1 MTIKQLLDGVS
12 FEELMPYLVKSEC
25 YGCKLGWY
33 KVHFDMLRMLTPLRH
48 DDKESVCSLGLNE
61 NDGFHYMDFNPT
73 LYDMPR
79 EHVLTMDINKDS
91 DVNLPNAGLAAYFIK
106 QTSHNRFDDLEIDD
120 CISDREIKQII
131 KTIDSYGGYVPS
143 FRHWSPAHRAIIAK
157 QAKKYLVALKRAI
170 HYRCNRSKSKKMFR
184 EATNDIYYQAI
195 WLIGRFII
203 YAYSALEKPTHDMN
217 IKLLCRLFYAERYN
231 TPVYIRSYADE
242 TTTGADYIME
252 LIDKY
257 HILDAGGLDRA
268 NRSVLVFKTGR
279 ADYRLTSSEQKL
291 CSKLTERYKY
301 NDIIYSF
308 DSSLGKQIEIAFINY
323 ESKENLLDNNCIF
336 VEKPLLASTIKEYRA
351 SRIYERY

>member
-1 MTIKQLLDGVS
+1 MTIKQLLDSVTFDEVLPHIINDNG
-12 FEELMPYLVKSEC
+12 YTKN
-25 YGCKLGWY
+25 LGWY
-33 KVHFDMLRMLTPLRH
+33 KIHFDMLRMLTPLRH
-48 DDKESVCSLGLNE
+48 DDKESVCSWGLNE

-73 LYDMPR
+73 LYDMPW
-79 EHVLTMDINKDS
+79 EHVLTMDINMDS
-91 DVNLPNAGLAAYFIK
+91 DVILPNAELAAYFIK

-143 FRHWSPAHRAIIAK
+143 FRHWSPAHRAIIVK

-242 TTTGADYIME
+242 TKSGADYVME

-257 HILDAGGLDRA
+257 HILDLNQPDRA

-291 CSKLTERYKY
+291 CYKITDRFEF
-301 NDIIYSF
+301 NDIIF
-308 DSSLGKQIEIAFINY
+308 AIDPSLGKQIEIAFINY

>member
-12 FEELMPYLVKSEC
+12 FEELVPYLVKSEC
-25 YGCKLGWY
+25 YDCKLGWY

-48 DDKESVCSLGLNE
+48 DDKESVCSLWLNE
-61 NDGFHYMDFNPT
+61 NDGFHYIDFNPN
-73 LYDMPR
+73 LYGMPW

-91 DVNLPNAGLAAYFIK
+91 DVNLPNAELAAYFIK

-120 CISDREIKQII
+120 FITDREIKQII
-131 KTIDSYGGYVPS
+131 KTIDSYGGFVPS
-143 FRHWSPAHRAIIAK
+143 FRHWSPVHRAIIVK

-170 HYRCNRSKSKKMFR
+170 HYRCNRSKSKKKFR
-184 EATNDIYYQAI
+184 EASNHIYYDAI

-203 YAYSALEKPTHDMN
+203 YAYSALESPNHNMN

-279 ADYRLTSSEQKL
+279 ADYSLSSSEQKL

-301 NDIIYSF
+301 NDIIYSI

-336 VEKPLLASTIKEYRA
+336 VEQPLLASSIKKYWA

>member
-1 MTIKQLLDGVS
+1 MTIKQLLDSVTFDEVLPHIINDNG
-12 FEELMPYLVKSEC
+12 YTKN
-25 YGCKLGWY
+25 LGWY
-33 KVHFDMLRMLTPLRH
+33 KIHFDMLRMLTPLRH
-48 DDKESVCSLGLNE
+48 DDKESVCSWGLNE

-73 LYDMPR
+73 LYDMPW
-79 EHVLTMDINKDS
+79 EHVLTMDINMDS
-91 DVNLPNAGLAAYFIK
+91 DVILPNAELAAYFIK

-143 FRHWSPAHRAIIAK
+143 FRHWSPAHRAIIVK

-231 TPVYIRSYADE
+231 MPVYIRSYADE
-242 TTTGADYIME
+242 TKSGADYVME

-257 HILDAGGLDRA
+257 HILDLNQPDRA

-291 CSKLTERYKY
+291 CYKITDRFEF
-301 NDIIYSF
+301 NDIIF
-308 DSSLGKQIEIAFINY
+308 AIDPSLGKQIEIAFINY